1 MRQLQDFQGIVW
13 VALCLPGPRC
23 SLHYWPPL
31 PERRWWRCSVRA
43 SAARPPWPASWCPW
57 PRPTV
62 SISRIRDQP
71 DAAGGAPHSPGR
83 AARHGGARRGAATT
97 GSLLTTSTGGC
108 RPGCQALRIRGRRH
122 RAAAQSVRCSPVG
135 RPGPGRSDC
144 LPRPVAAW
152 PGARPLGIPLE
163 QQDPA
168 LFASETR
175 P

>member
-1 MRQLQDFQGIVW
+1 MRQLQDSQGIVW

-108 RPGCQALRIRGRRH
+108 RPGCQGPAHQRPAVSRSWSVCSMLTRWPARAGKGRRPVT
-122 RAAAQSVRCSPVG
+122 AGGGVAWCTPVG
-135 RPGPGRSDC
+135 DP
-144 LPRPVAAW
+144 
-152 PGARPLGIPLE
+152 PGAAGSGPLR
-163 QQDPA
+163 Q
-168 LFASETR
+168 
-175 P
+175 